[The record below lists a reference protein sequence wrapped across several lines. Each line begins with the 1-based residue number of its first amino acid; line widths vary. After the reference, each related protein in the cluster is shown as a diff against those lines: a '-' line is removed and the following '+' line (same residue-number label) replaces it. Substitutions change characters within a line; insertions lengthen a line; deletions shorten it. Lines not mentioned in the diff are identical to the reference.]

1 LGKECEIIEAANGM
15 RALETIRER
24 NMEIDLMLLDIIMP
38 ELDGFKVLEVMNQW
52 RWIVSIPVIM
62 ISAESVTSFV
72 ERAYELGVSDYIS
85 RPFDALIVRRRVVNT
100 LMLYAKQ
107 KLMPEEFE
115 VMKNHATVG
124 AAMLKALPAYQDEA
138 LVKVAYETCRWHHER
153 YDGRGYPDG
162 LRGEDI
168 PISAQIVSLADIYD
182 ALTSERRYKAAL
194 PHEKAV
200 RMILDGA
207 CGAFHPL
214 LIECLTEIAERIPA
228 ELRPRKARR
237 QSEMQMYNVVEELLK
252 QKDLG
257 ISGRALRL
265 AEQEWEKI
273 QFFASK
279 AEEVRKAVERTV
291 VKEYLGLGLSI
302 SIGGVHSVRLMVEAV
317 KRADQRMYAAK
328 TKRRGAPAGGR

>member
-1 LGKECEIIEAANGM
+1 
-15 RALETIRER
+15 
-24 NMEIDLMLLDIIMP
+24 
-38 ELDGFKVLEVMNQW
+38 
-52 RWIVSIPVIM
+52 M
-62 ISAESVTSFV
+62 ISAESGTSFV

-237 QSEMQMYNVVEELLK
+237 QSEMQMMWILIK
-252 QKDLG
+252 
-257 ISGRALRL
+257 SR
-265 AEQEWEKI
+265 
-273 QFFASK
+273 
-279 AEEVRKAVERTV
+279 
-291 VKEYLGLGLSI
+291 
-302 SIGGVHSVRLMVEAV
+302 
-317 KRADQRMYAAK
+317 
-328 TKRRGAPAGGR
+328 